1 MLLDQNR
8 ARPEGEPAVNQQT
21 TARQLGLIRCHTCGK
36 LAFDV
41 GHDDFEEHCPRCH
54 APMHMRATNSLSR
67 TWALLITAVVLYV
80 PANVLPIMTVTYF
93 GAGEPDTI
101 MSGII
106 LLLQMGS
113 YPIAAVIFIASI
125 LVPLLKMVALLI
137 LLLSVQSKWVLDDR
151 QRTRMYRAVELVG
164 RWSML
169 DIFVIAL
176 LVALVNFG
184 SIAQIVS
191 GPGATAFGSVVVL
204 TMLAAT
210 TFDARLIWDKE
221 TTDD

>member
-1 MLLDQNR
+1 MSQMK
-8 ARPEGEPAVNQQT
+8 RPT

-36 LAFDV
+36 LAFDI
-41 GHDDFEEHCPRCH
+41 GHDDYEAHCPRCH
-54 APMHMRATNSLSR
+54 AHMHMRATNSLSR
-67 TWALLITAVVLYV
+67 TWALLITAAILYV
-80 PANVLPIMTVTYF
+80 PANILPIMTVTYF
-93 GAGEPDTI
+93 GAGQPDTI
-101 MSGII
+101 MSGVI

-113 YPIAAVIFIASI
+113 YPVAAVIFIASI
-125 LVPLLKMVALLI
+125 LVPVLKMVALFI
-137 LLLSVQSKWVLDDR
+137 LLLSVQIKWRLDDR
-151 QRTRMYRAVELVG
+151 QRTRMYRVVELVG

-169 DIFVIAL
+169 DMFVIAL

-184 SIAQIVS
+184 SLAQIVS

-221 TTDD
+221 NTDD

>member
-1 MLLDQNR
+1 MK
-8 ARPEGEPAVNQQT
+8 PPT

-36 LAFDV
+36 LAYDV
-41 GHDDFEEHCPRCH
+41 GHDGDEEHCPRCH
-54 APMHMRATNSLSR
+54 AHMHMRATNSLSR
-67 TWALLITAVVLYV
+67 TWALLITAVILYV
-80 PANVLPIMTVTYF
+80 PANLLPIMTVTYF
-93 GAGEPDTI
+93 GAGDPDTI

-137 LLLSVQSKWVLDDR
+137 LLLSVQLKWVLDDR
-151 QRTRMYRAVELVG
+151 QRTRMYRAIELVG

-204 TMLAAT
+204 TMLSAT
-210 TFDARLIWDKE
+210 TFDPRLIWDKE
-221 TTDD
+221 TTDE

>member
-1 MLLDQNR
+1 MRQHL
-8 ARPEGEPAVNQQT
+8 
-21 TARQLGLIRCHTCGK
+21 TARQMGLIRCLTCGK
-36 LAFDV
+36 LAFDA
-41 GHDDFEEHCPRCH
+41 GHDNYEEHCPRCH
-54 APMHMRATNSLSR
+54 AHMHMRAPNSLSR
-67 TWALLITAVVLYV
+67 TWAMLITAAILYI

-93 GAGEPDTI
+93 GAGKPDTI

-106 LLLQMGS
+106 LLLQHGS

-125 LVPLLKMVALLI
+125 LVPLLKMIALLI
-137 LLLSVQSKWVLDDR
+137 LLLSVQLQWALDDR

-169 DIFVIAL
+169 DMFVIAL

-184 SIAQIVS
+184 SLAEIVS

-221 TTDD
+221 GTDD

>member
-1 MLLDQNR
+1 
-8 ARPEGEPAVNQQT
+8 VNQQT

-67 TWALLITAVVLYV
+67 TWALLITAVILYV

>member
-1 MLLDQNR
+1 MRHPL
-8 ARPEGEPAVNQQT
+8 
-21 TARQLGLIRCHTCGK
+21 TARQMGLIRCHTCGK
-36 LAFDV
+36 LAFDA
-41 GHDDFEEHCPRCH
+41 GHDDYEEHCPRCH
-54 APMHMRATNSLSR
+54 APMHMRASNSLSR
-67 TWALLITAVVLYV
+67 TWAMLITAAILYV

-106 LLLQMGS
+106 LLLQLGS

-137 LLLSVQSKWVLDDR
+137 LLLSVHLKWALDDR
-151 QRTRMYRAVELVG
+151 QRTRMYRVVELVG

-169 DIFVIAL
+169 DMFVIAL

-184 SIAQIVS
+184 SLAQIVS

-221 TTDD
+221 VTDD

>member
-1 MLLDQNR
+1 M
-8 ARPEGEPAVNQQT
+8 NQQT

-41 GHDDFEEHCPRCH
+41 GHDGYEEHCPRCH
-54 APMHMRATNSLSR
+54 APMHMRTTNSLSR
-67 TWALLITAVVLYV
+67 TWALLITAVILYV

-113 YPIAAVIFIASI
+113 YPIAAVIFVASI

-137 LLLSVQSKWVLDDR
+137 LLLSVHSKWVLDDR

-221 TTDD
+221 TTND

>member
-1 MLLDQNR
+1 M
-8 ARPEGEPAVNQQT
+8 
-21 TARQLGLIRCHTCGK
+21 GLIRCHTCGK

-41 GHDDFEEHCPRCH
+41 GHDDYEEHCPRCQAH
-54 APMHMRATNSLSR
+54 MHMRAINSLSR
-67 TWALLITAVVLYV
+67 TWALLITAAILYI
-80 PANVLPIMTVTYF
+80 PANIMPIMTVTYF
-93 GAGEPDTI
+93 GAGQPDTI
-101 MSGII
+101 MSGVIT
-106 LLLQMGS
+106 LLQLGS
-113 YPIAAVIFIASI
+113 YPVAAVIFIASI
-125 LVPLLKMVALLI
+125 LVPVLKMVALLI
-137 LLLSVQSKWVLDDR
+137 LLLSVQLKWTLDDR

-176 LVALVNFG
+176 LVALVSFG
-184 SIAQIVS
+184 SIAQIIS

-221 TTDD
+221 VTDD

>member
-1 MLLDQNR
+1 MLLEQNR
-8 ARPEGEPAVNQQT
+8 AGPEGEPAVNQQT

-41 GHDDFEEHCPRCH
+41 GHDGYEEHCPRCH
-54 APMHMRATNSLSR
+54 AHMRMRATNSLSR
-67 TWALLITAVVLYV
+67 TWALLITAVILYV

>member
-1 MLLDQNR
+1 MKQ
-8 ARPEGEPAVNQQT
+8 PT
-21 TARQLGLIRCHTCGK
+21 TARQAGLIRCHTCGK

-41 GHDDFEEHCPRCH
+41 GHDCHEAHCPRCH
-54 APMHMRATNSLSR
+54 APMHMRASNSLSR
-67 TWALLITAVVLYV
+67 TWALLITAAILYV
-80 PANVLPIMTVTYF
+80 PANILPIMTVTYF

-106 LLLQMGS
+106 LLLQIGS

-137 LLLSVQSKWVLDDR
+137 LLLSVQLKWLLDDR
-151 QRTRMYRAVELVG
+151 QRTRMFRAVELVG

-169 DIFVIAL
+169 DIFVIGL

-221 TTDD
+221 ATDD

>member
-1 MLLDQNR
+1 MRHPL
-8 ARPEGEPAVNQQT
+8 
-21 TARQLGLIRCHTCGK
+21 TARQMGLIRCHTCGK
-36 LAFDV
+36 LAFDA
-41 GHDDFEEHCPRCH
+41 GHDDYEEHCPRCR
-54 APMHMRATNSLSR
+54 APMHMRASNSLSR
-67 TWALLITAVVLYV
+67 TWAMLITAAILYV

-106 LLLQMGS
+106 LLLQLGS

-137 LLLSVQSKWVLDDR
+137 LLLSVHLKWALDDR

-169 DIFVIAL
+169 DMFVIAL

-184 SIAQIVS
+184 SLAQIVS

-221 TTDD
+221 VTDD

>member
-1 MLLDQNR
+1 M
-8 ARPEGEPAVNQQT
+8 
-21 TARQLGLIRCHTCGK
+21 GLIRCHTCGK

-41 GHDDFEEHCPRCH
+41 GRDGYEAHCPRCQ

-67 TWALLITAVVLYV
+67 TWALLITAAILYI
-80 PANVLPIMTVTYF
+80 PANILPIMTVTYF
-93 GAGEPDTI
+93 GSGQPDTI
-101 MSGII
+101 MSGVIT
-106 LLLQMGS
+106 LLQLGS
-113 YPIAAVIFIASI
+113 YPVAAVIFIASI
-125 LVPLLKMVALLI
+125 LVPILKMVALLI
-137 LLLSVQSKWVLDDR
+137 LLLSVQLKWALDDR

-169 DIFVIAL
+169 DMFVIAL
-176 LVALVNFG
+176 LVALVSFG
-184 SIAQIVS
+184 SIAEIVS

-221 TTDD
+221 VTDD

>member
-1 MLLDQNR
+1 MKQ
-8 ARPEGEPAVNQQT
+8 PT
-21 TARQLGLIRCHTCGK
+21 TAKQQGLIRCHTCGK

-41 GHDDFEEHCPRCH
+41 GHDGYEEHCPRCH
-54 APMHMRATNSLSR
+54 AHMHMRATNSLSR
-67 TWALLITAVVLYV
+67 TWALLITAAILYV
-80 PANVLPIMTVTYF
+80 PANILPIMTVTYF
-93 GAGEPDTI
+93 GSGQPDTI
-101 MSGII
+101 MSGVI
-106 LLLQMGS
+106 LLLQIGS

-125 LVPLLKMVALLI
+125 LVPVLKMVALLI
-137 LLLSVQSKWVLDDR
+137 LLLSIQLKWMLDDR

-169 DIFVIAL
+169 DMFVIAL

-184 SIAQIVS
+184 SLAQIVS

-221 TTDD
+221 NTDG

>member
-1 MLLDQNR
+1 MKQ
-8 ARPEGEPAVNQQT
+8 PA

-41 GHDDFEEHCPRCH
+41 DRDGHEEHCPRCH
-54 APMHMRATNSLSR
+54 AHMHMRATNSLPR
-67 TWALLITAVVLYV
+67 TWALLITAVILYV
-80 PANVLPIMTVTYF
+80 PANLLPIMTVTYF

-137 LLLSVQSKWVLDDR
+137 LLLSVQTKWQMDDR

-169 DIFVIAL
+169 DMFVIAL

-210 TFDARLIWDKE
+210 TFDARLIWDNE
-221 TTDD
+221 TTDE

>member
-1 MLLDQNR
+1 MKQHSL
-8 ARPEGEPAVNQQT
+8 

-41 GHDDFEEHCPRCH
+41 GHDGYEEHCPRCRAH
-54 APMHMRATNSLSR
+54 MHMRATDSLSR
-67 TWALLITAVVLYV
+67 TWALLITAAILYV
-80 PANVLPIMTVTYF
+80 PANILPIMTVTYF

-137 LLLSVQSKWVLDDR
+137 LLLSVQSRWLLDDR

-221 TTDD
+221 TTND

>member
-1 MLLDQNR
+1 MRHPL
-8 ARPEGEPAVNQQT
+8 
-21 TARQLGLIRCHTCGK
+21 TARQMGLIRCHTCGK
-36 LAFDV
+36 LAFDA
-41 GHDDFEEHCPRCH
+41 GHDDYEEHCPRCH
-54 APMHMRATNSLSR
+54 ASMHMRASNSLSR
-67 TWALLITAVVLYV
+67 TWAMLITAAILYV

-106 LLLQMGS
+106 LLLQLGS

-137 LLLSVQSKWVLDDR
+137 LLLSVHLKWALDDR

-169 DIFVIAL
+169 DMFVIAL

-184 SIAQIVS
+184 SLAQIVS

-210 TFDARLIWDKE
+210 TFDVRLIWDKE
-221 TTDD
+221 VTDD

>member
-1 MLLDQNR
+1 
-8 ARPEGEPAVNQQT
+8 
-21 TARQLGLIRCHTCGK
+21 
-36 LAFDV
+36 
-41 GHDDFEEHCPRCH
+41 
-54 APMHMRATNSLSR
+54 MHMRAPNSLSR
-67 TWALLITAVVLYV
+67 TWAMLITAAILYI

-93 GAGEPDTI
+93 GAGKPDTI

-106 LLLQMGS
+106 LLLQHGS

-125 LVPLLKMVALLI
+125 LVPLLKMIALLI
-137 LLLSVQSKWVLDDR
+137 LLLSVQLQWALDDR

-169 DIFVIAL
+169 DMFVIAL

-184 SIAQIVS
+184 SLAEIVS

-221 TTDD
+221 GTDD

>member
-1 MLLDQNR
+1 MKQ
-8 ARPEGEPAVNQQT
+8 AV
-21 TARQLGLIRCHTCGK
+21 TARQIGLIRCHTCGK

-41 GHDDFEEHCPRCH
+41 GHDGYEEHCPRCRAH
-54 APMHMRATNSLSR
+54 MHMRATNSLSR
-67 TWALLITAVVLYV
+67 TWALLITAAILYI
-80 PANVLPIMTVTYF
+80 PANIMPIMTVTYF
-93 GAGEPDTI
+93 GSGQPDTI
-101 MSGII
+101 MSGVIT
-106 LLLQMGS
+106 LLQHGS
-113 YPIAAVIFIASI
+113 YPVAAVIFIASI
-125 LVPLLKMVALLI
+125 LVPVLKMVALLI
-137 LLLSVQSKWVLDDR
+137 LLLSVQLKWVLDDQ

-176 LVALVNFG
+176 LVALVSFG

-191 GPGATAFGSVVVL
+191 GPGASAFGSVVVL

-221 TTDD
+221 VTDD

>member
-1 MLLDQNR
+1 MKQ
-8 ARPEGEPAVNQQT
+8 AV
-21 TARQLGLIRCHTCGK
+21 TARQMGLIRCHTCGK

-41 GHDDFEEHCPRCH
+41 GHDGYEEHCPRCRAH
-54 APMHMRATNSLSR
+54 MHMRATNSLSR
-67 TWALLITAVVLYV
+67 TWALLITAAILYI
-80 PANVLPIMTVTYF
+80 PANIMPIMTVTYF
-93 GAGEPDTI
+93 GSGQPDTI
-101 MSGII
+101 MSGVIT
-106 LLLQMGS
+106 LLQHGS
-113 YPIAAVIFIASI
+113 YPVAAVIFIASI
-125 LVPLLKMVALLI
+125 LVPVLKMVALLI
-137 LLLSVQSKWVLDDR
+137 LLLSVQLKWVLDDR

-176 LVALVNFG
+176 LVALVSFG

-191 GPGATAFGSVVVL
+191 GPGASAFGSVVVL

-221 TTDD
+221 VTDD

>member
-1 MLLDQNR
+1 MQT
-8 ARPEGEPAVNQQT
+8 T
-21 TARQLGLIRCHTCGK
+21 TARDLGLIRCETCGK

-41 GHDDFEEHCPRCH
+41 DHDGYQEHCPRCH
-54 APMHMRATNSLSR
+54 GHMHMRATNSLAR
-67 TWALLITAVVLYV
+67 TWSLLITAAILYI

-93 GAGEPDTI
+93 GSGTPDTI

-106 LLLQMGS
+106 QLLQIGS
-113 YPIAAVIFIASI
+113 YPVAAVIFIASI

-137 LLLSVQSKWVLDDR
+137 LLLSVQFKWMLEDR

-169 DIFVIAL
+169 DMFVIAL
-176 LVALVNFG
+176 LVALVNYG
-184 SIAQIVS
+184 KIAHIVS

-221 TTDD
+221 KSDD

>member
-1 MLLDQNR
+1 M
-8 ARPEGEPAVNQQT
+8 NQQT

-67 TWALLITAVVLYV
+67 TWALLITAVILYV

-221 TTDD
+221 VTDD